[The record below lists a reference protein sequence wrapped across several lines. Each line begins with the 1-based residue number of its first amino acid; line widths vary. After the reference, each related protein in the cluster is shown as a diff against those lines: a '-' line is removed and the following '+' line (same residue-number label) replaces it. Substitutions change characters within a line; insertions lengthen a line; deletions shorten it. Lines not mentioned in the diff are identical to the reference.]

1 MSAFF
6 REHFRILRAV
16 GLPLLILLNLSALV
30 DQTLTLRLEDV
41 LQSADGPGAEVWF
54 IAAASLMNSL
64 IFPALLSALALFG
77 LFQSRGW
84 TSSLPDFL
92 GRVVN
97 SLYIETLRAWGS
109 AMRWALLLILP
120 GLVRLFQLAFI
131 PLIVTAHRGYDEGR
145 ADALR
150 TSTAY
155 VNRRWLSL
163 GLLMIVFQVVLP
175 LLLTQLLDP
184 WKSFYE
190 TPHTALLVSL
200 LDLAVIVLFTQC
212 LFALFDRIRRE
223 VGDELVFRLEGTAAA
238 GAGPHL

>member
-1 MSAFF
+1 MRSFF
-6 REHFRILRAV
+6 AEHLRILRAV

-30 DQTLTLRLEDV
+30 DQSLTLRLEDV
-41 LQSADGPGAEVWF
+41 LQGSDGPGAEVWF
-54 IAAASLMNSL
+54 IAAASLLNSL
-64 IFPALLSALALFG
+64 LFPALVSALALFG

-84 TSSLPDFL
+84 TNSLPDFL
-92 GRVVN
+92 GRIVN

-109 AMRWALLLILP
+109 ALRWALLLILP

-131 PLIVTAHRGYDEGR
+131 PLIVAAHRGYDEGR

-155 VNRRWLSL
+155 VNRRWFRLSL
-163 GLLMIVFQVVLP
+163 LMLVFQLLLP
-175 LLLTQLLDP
+175 LTLTQLLDP

-190 TPHTALLVSL
+190 TPHTAVLVSL
-200 LDLAVIVLFTQC
+200 VDLVIVVLFTQL
-212 LFALFDRIRRE
+212 LFALFDRIRQE
-223 VGDELVFRLEGTAAA
+223 VGDELVFRLDGTASA